1 MCVCVC
7 TCRQLV
13 VQQQR
18 SFSTQLPAQQAAR
31 LDGEGVVVSR
41 LQAADAEVRLRGVPQ
56 EGRLVGHAVVHVD
69 FVTLV
74 EQQDFRTAD

>member
-1 MCVCVC
+1 M
-7 TCRQLV
+7 
-13 VQQQR
+13 
-18 SFSTQLPAQQAAR
+18 
-31 LDGEGVVVSR
+31 SR